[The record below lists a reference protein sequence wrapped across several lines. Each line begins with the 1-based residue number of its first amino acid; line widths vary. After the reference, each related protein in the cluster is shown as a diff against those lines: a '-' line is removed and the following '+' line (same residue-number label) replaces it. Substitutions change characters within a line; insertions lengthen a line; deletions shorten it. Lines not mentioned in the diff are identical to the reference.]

1 VPCGLALVGGVGFD
15 VLLGGMLRVL
25 FGVDRVG
32 MRRVRVVGGFLG
44 VSVLVMLGGFRVVP
58 RSTFVMFCRLL
69 VLSGCF
75 FGHVLTR
82 YWMLCRFSARHHA
95 SVSRPHARY
104 VTGKLTEAPLMRD
117 IVRKGPAIE
126 VGGQ

>member
-1 VPCGLALVGGVGFD
+1 
-15 VLLGGMLRVL
+15 MLRVL
-25 FGVDRVG
+25 FGVGRVG

-75 FGHVLTR
+75 FGHVLT
-82 YWMLCRFSARHHA
+82 LIGCCVA
-95 SVSRPHARY
+95 SVRDTTQVSAARTR
-104 VTGKLTEAPLMRD
+104 VML
-117 IVRKGPAIE
+117 RKS
-126 VGGQ
+126 